1 MSSEDGGGVPP
12 SPRDPYDEVNVIPVR
27 PHRNVGVRTA
37 EGEEEEDIFMR
48 LGERDITLGQKLS
61 YGFGHF
67 YNDLCASMW
76 FTYLMIFL
84 EKVIKLQAAQAGFL
98 MLVGQVVDALSTPI
112 IGIASDSSALPK
124 FFTRIGRRVSWHL
137 IGTILVTLSFP
148 FIFNACIL
156 CDETT
161 NEWWRVAWYIP
172 FISLFQFGWASV
184 QISHLALIPDL
195 SHVDSSRR
203 TMNSLRY
210 GGTVLANLAVF
221 GLLLYLLGNCSSS
234 GSMIDAHDLGHFR
247 LAGFIVVGIGLL
259 SCIPFYIGTREP
271 AHAHNYS
278 RLNSTTSH
286 ASQLS
291 RMHWTSWFGHIQ
303 FYQIALLYMLSRL
316 YMNISQVYMPFYL
329 TIVQGY
335 NKTFVATIPMVS
347 FISSFFVST
356 ILSIP
361 MFNKRLNKKV
371 LYVFALVVGILNCV
385 WMNFELQGWRI
396 YAVAGVLGIAQSIL
410 LVTSLD
416 ITADL
421 INKNTES
428 GAFVYGAMSLA
439 DKLANG
445 IAYQIIELLNPN
457 CDDSSHGAC
466 SFFYRAVMV
475 YVPAVCLT
483 ASFLVLLSLIPAEI
497 GARSSRRMRPEDVL
511 ALIQEE
517 SERQERHEEE
527 QREEALR
534 T

>member
-1 MSSEDGGGVPP
+1 MSESGVPP
-12 SPRDPYDEVNVIPVR
+12 SPRTPEDESNVIPVR
-27 PHRNVGVRTA
+27 PHRHVGMRQP
-37 EGEEEEDIFMR
+37 EGEEEEDLFMR
-48 LGERDITLGQKLS
+48 MGERDIGVGQKLS

-84 EKVIKLQAAQAGFL
+84 EKVIKLQAARAGFL
-98 MLVGQVVDALSTPI
+98 MLIGQVVDAISTPI
-112 IGIASDSSALPK
+112 IGIASDSDALPK
-124 FFTRIGRRVSWHL
+124 WFTRIGRRISWHA

-148 FIFNACIL
+148 FIFNTCLL

-161 NEWWRVAWYIP
+161 NEWWHVAWFIP
-172 FISLFQFGWASV
+172 FIALFQFGWASV

-195 SHVDSSRR
+195 SHVDSTRR

-234 GSMIDAHDLGHFR
+234 EQMIDAHDLGHFR
-247 LAGFIVVGIGLL
+247 LAGFIVVGVGLL
-259 SCIPFYIGTREP
+259 SVLPFYIGTREP
-271 AHAHNYS
+271 APVHNYS

-316 YMNISQVYMPFYL
+316 YMNVSQVYMPFYL

-335 NKTFVATIPMVS
+335 NKTFVATIPMIS
-347 FISSFFVST
+347 FISSFCVST

-361 MFNKRLNKKV
+361 AFNKRLNKKA

-385 WMNFELQGWRI
+385 WMNFELKDWRI
-396 YAVAGVLGIAQSIL
+396 YSVAAILGISQSIL

-457 CDDSSHGAC
+457 CDAASHDSC
-466 SFFYRAVMV
+466 SSFYRTVMV
-475 YVPAVCLT
+475 YVPAVCLV
-483 ASFLVLLSLIPAEI
+483 ASFIVLLSLIPAEI
-497 GARSSRRMRPEDVL
+497 GSRGRRRLRPEDVL

-517 SERQERHEEE
+517 SERQEA
-527 QREEALR
+527 QEEAERAETL
-534 T
+534 TA

>member
-1 MSSEDGGGVPP
+1 MSTEEGDVSPP
-12 SPRDPYDEVNVIPVR
+12 APRSPTDDVNVIPVR
-27 PHRNVGVRTA
+27 PNRNIGRRTD
-37 EGEEEEDIFMR
+37 EGEEEEDLFMR
-48 LGERDITLGQKLS
+48 LSEQDISLGPKLC

-98 MLVGQVVDALSTPI
+98 MLIGQVVDAISTPLV
-112 IGIASDSSALPK
+112 GIASDSSALPK

-148 FIFNACIL
+148 FIFNTCLL

-161 NEWWRVAWYIP
+161 NEWLHVLWFIP

-221 GLLLYLLGNCSSS
+221 GLLLYLLGNCSSA

-247 LAGFIVVGIGLL
+247 LAGFIVVGVGLL
-259 SCIPFYIGTREP
+259 SCIPFYVGTREP
-271 AHAHNYS
+271 EPQFSYS
-278 RLNSTTSH
+278 RPNSTTSH

-329 TIVQGY
+329 TIVQDY

-361 MFNKRLNKKV
+361 TFNKRLNKKV
-371 LYVFALVVGILNCV
+371 LYVFALVVGIGNCIC
-385 WMNFELQGWRI
+385 MNFALQGWKI
-396 YAVAGVLGIAQSIL
+396 YAVAAVLGISQSIL

-428 GAFVYGAMSLA
+428 GAFVYGAMSLF

-457 CDDSSHGAC
+457 CDDAHHESCAI
-466 SFFYRAVMV
+466 FYRSVMV
-475 YVPAVCLT
+475 YVPTICLI

-497 GARSSRRMRPEDVL
+497 GARGRRLRHEDVL
-511 ALIQEE
+511 SLIQEE
-517 SERQERHEEE
+517 SERQERETEEVRG
-527 QREEALR
+527 QEEVVA
-534 T
+534 

>member
-1 MSSEDGGGVPP
+1 MSTEEGDGVPP
-12 SPRDPYDEVNVIPVR
+12 SPRAPDDVTNVIPVR
-27 PHRNVGVRTA
+27 PNRNVGVRTA
-37 EGEEEEDIFMR
+37 EGEEEDDIFMR
-48 LGERDITLGQKLS
+48 VGERDIGLGQKLS

-84 EKVIKLQAAQAGFL
+84 EKVINLQAAQAGFL
-98 MLVGQVVDALSTPI
+98 MLIGQVVDAVSTPL
-112 IGIASDSSALPK
+112 IGIASDSSVLPK
-124 FFTRIGRRVSWHL
+124 FITRIGRRVSWHL
-137 IGTILVTLSFP
+137 IGTIFVTLSFP
-148 FIFNACIL
+148 FIFNTCL
-156 CDETT
+156 VCDETT
-161 NEWWRVAWYIP
+161 NQWMHVVWYIP

-195 SHVDSSRR
+195 THVDSSRR

-234 GSMIDAHDLGHFR
+234 DIIGAHDLNHFR
-247 LAGFIVVGIGLL
+247 LAGFIVVGVGLL
-259 SCIPFYIGTREP
+259 SCLPFYVGTREP
-271 AHAHNYS
+271 TAPEPSYS
-278 RLNSTTSH
+278 RLNSTASH

-335 NKTFVATIPMVS
+335 TKTFVATIPMIS
-347 FISSFFVST
+347 FISSFFIST

-371 LYVFALVVGILNCV
+371 LYVFALALGTANCV
-385 WMNFELQGWRI
+385 WMNFELQGWKI
-396 YAVAGVLGIAQSIL
+396 YAVAAILGIAQSIL

-428 GAFVYGAMSLA
+428 GAFVYGAMSLV

-445 IAYQIIELLNPN
+445 IAYQFIELLNPN
-457 CDDSSHGAC
+457 CGESSESC
-466 SFFYRAVMV
+466 SSFYRAIMV
-475 YVPAVCLT
+475 YVPAVCLI

-497 GARSSRRMRPEDVL
+497 GARGRRMRPEDVL

-517 SERQERHEEE
+517 SERQEREEE
-527 QREEALR
+527 DGRQDALR